1 MMFKVLQVVPNLSV
15 KSGASSFLMNLYR
28 NIDRSE
34 IQFDFLVT
42 KKTEP
47 SYQIEIEALGG
58 RVFYAP
64 NPLSLSFFSTIKYLR
79 GFFSKNSKDYS
90 VVHIHSPNL
99 IMFVAP
105 FARGAKIRKV
115 IAHSHSSKFSASKIK
130 QLIDQ
135 LLVFG
140 IKKFITDFWACSPEA
155 GQFLFGKNS
164 SFVLIKNAIDP
175 EPFKFDVEAR
185 DYVRKELNI
194 EGKKVICHV
203 SNFNRLKNTFF
214 LTDVINLVA
223 QSSDEFVF
231 LFVGEG
237 SDKQELV
244 KRLAKLRMLKKCIF
258 VGFQSKVA
266 KYLNASDAL
275 VLPSIKEGAPV
286 ILIEAQSNGLP
297 CFVSNSVT
305 RYVNMGL
312 CEYLP
317 LKTNVW
323 ISKILM
329 FKKSTNSERCKAINR
344 IKSSDYS
351 VENTARFVT
360 NLYKQRE

>member
-1 MMFKVLQVVPNLSV
+1 M
-15 KSGASSFLMNLYR
+15 
-28 NIDRSE
+28 
-34 IQFDFLVT
+34 
-42 KKTEP
+42 
-47 SYQIEIEALGG
+47 
-58 RVFYAP
+58 
-64 NPLSLSFFSTIKYLR
+64 
-79 GFFSKNSKDYS
+79 
-90 VVHIHSPNL
+90 
-99 IMFVAP
+99 
-105 FARGAKIRKV
+105 
-115 IAHSHSSKFSASKIK
+115 
-130 QLIDQ
+130 
-135 LLVFG
+135 
-140 IKKFITDFWACSPEA
+140 
-155 GQFLFGKNS
+155 
-164 SFVLIKNAIDP
+164 
-175 EPFKFDVEAR
+175 
-185 DYVRKELNI
+185 
-194 EGKKVICHV
+194 
-203 SNFNRLKNTFF
+203 
-214 LTDVINLVA
+214 TDVINLVA